1 MTLDDEIV
9 IIPELLLLLFVW
21 VLRVDGSDVTELL
34 SAVRSTELV
43 SEWWWWCAWWW
54 WWFVE
59 DVLEEV
65 VGAAVLLPV
74 PLPLPPP
81 PRLPPAC
88 PWPPLES
95 GEGVLGIALG
105 LVLLVSLKAKS
116 FFTAW
121 GLAAPNL
128 RIHFGWVLIKKQ
140 ANWACLLNVQKKNY
154 ILYIVAKCTSK
165 ICMYTYQI

>member
-1 MTLDDEIV
+1 MTLDDEMV

-81 PRLPPAC
+81 PILPPAC

-140 ANWACLLNVQKKNY
+140 ANWACLLKCPKKNY
-154 ILYIVAKCTSK
+154 IYIVAKCTSK

>member
-81 PRLPPAC
+81 PILPPAC

-140 ANWACLLNVQKKNY
+140 ANWACLLKCPKKKLY
-154 ILYIVAKCTSK
+154 ILVAN
-165 ICMYTYQI
+165 Y